1 MVFERDRV
9 KRKGRG
15 RYQLRLRP
23 TERILVGDLVGQLR
37 EQLLASTDEPSVR
50 RLFPPA
56 YPDDPERDA
65 GYQVLT
71 RDELLES
78 KLAAIEVVERTI
90 ESSQLDEAEL
100 TAWMGTLNSLRLVLG
115 TRLDVDEELPTL
127 DADDPLAPAYAVY
140 EVLGWLMS
148 QMVDAL
154 STDLPPPTTDA
165 RGGPL

>member
-1 MVFERDRV
+1 MFDRDRV

-15 RYQLRLRP
+15 RYQVRLRP

-78 KLAAIEVVERTI
+78 KLAAIEVVERT
-90 ESSQLDEAEL
+90 LDGDEL
-100 TAWMGTLNSLRLVLG
+100 DDAGMTAWMGTLNSLRLVLG

-140 EVLGWLMS
+140 EYLGWLLS
-148 QMVDAL
+148 QVVDAL
-154 STDLPPPTTDA
+154 SPDLPPPTTDA
-165 RGGPL
+165 RGGPI